1 MAHGDATDV
10 QVRRF
15 RLTVIEGPASGRQCE
30 SSGDQSSIGSQDG
43 NDLCV
48 ADPTVSRYHCE
59 IVVQGTRAAVI
70 DLGSKNGTIL
80 DGVHVKHAYLRDG
93 SLLRLGKTV
102 IRFDLAPEINRVLT
116 SDRRAFGRLVGVSPA
131 MRHVF
136 AVLERAAIT
145 DATVLLEGE
154 TGTGKGEAAE
164 ALHRASARAGGPFVT
179 VDCGAIPANLLESE
193 LFGHERGAFTGAT
206 SQRVG
211 SFEEA
216 NGGTIFLDEIGEM
229 PPDLQPKLL
238 RVLETR
244 TLRRVGATGTIKLD
258 VRIVAATNRDLRA
271 EVNAG
276 RFRADLYFRLAVVR
290 CALPALR
297 QRPED
302 LPLVAEAVLR
312 RLGAD
317 DEQLAMLAQPSF
329 RERIAGAAWPGNV
342 RELRNYL
349 ERCLVFQDALPL
361 GPELGL
367 ELGQTASSPVRAGD
381 DAMLAEPL
389 TAARD
394 RAAMELERRYLE
406 ALLARHDRMIDAA
419 AAAGIGRVY
428 LYKLMVKHGLRKRDD

>member
-1 MAHGDATDV
+1 MDIRA
-10 QVRRF
+10 RRF
-15 RLTVIEGPASGRQCE
+15 RLTVIEGPAAGQQYA

-43 NDLCV
+43 NALQI

-59 IVVQGTRAAVI
+59 IIVKGSRAAVI
-70 DLGSKNGTIL
+70 DLGSKNGTVL
-80 DGVHVKHAYLRDG
+80 DGVHVQHAYLRDA

-102 IRFDLAPEINRVLT
+102 LRFDLGLDDNRVLT
-116 SDRRAFGRLVGVSPA
+116 SERQAFGRLVGVSPA

-136 AVLERAAIT
+136 AILERAAMS

-154 TGTGKGEAAE
+154 TGTGKGEATE
-164 ALHRASARAGGPFVT
+164 ALHRASARRDGPLVT

-229 PPDLQPKLL
+229 PADLQPKLL

-244 TLRRVGATGTIKLD
+244 TLRRVGGTGTVKVD

-276 RFRADLYFRLAVVR
+276 RFRADLYFRFAVVR

-317 DEQLAMLAQPSF
+317 DEQLAMLTQPGF

-361 GPELGL
+361 GSDPGPLASTPAH
-367 ELGQTASSPVRAGD
+367 TADA
-381 DAMLAEPL
+381 AMLADPL
-389 TAARD
+389 PVARD
-394 RAAMELERRYLE
+394 RAAMEFERRYLE
-406 ALLARHDRMIDAA
+406 VLLAHHDRMIDAA
-419 AAAGIGRVY
+419 AAAGIGRIY
-428 LYKLMVKHGLRKRDD
+428 LYKLMAKHGLRRRDV

>member
-1 MAHGDATDV
+1 MAHGDGADV

-15 RLTVIEGPASGRQCE
+15 RLTVIEGPAAGRQCE

-43 NDLCV
+43 NDLQIV
-48 ADPTVSRYHCE
+48 DPTVSRYHCE
-59 IVVQGTRAAVI
+59 IVVQGNRAAVI

-102 IRFDLAPEINRVLT
+102 IRFDLATEVNRVLT

-136 AVLERAAIT
+136 AVLERAAMT

-164 ALHRASARAGGPFVT
+164 ALHRASARRDGPFVT

-193 LFGHERGAFTGAT
+193 LFGHERGSFTGAT
-206 SQRVG
+206 AQRVG

-244 TLRRVGATGTIKLD
+244 TVRRVGGTGTIKLD

-317 DEQLAMLAQPSF
+317 DEQLTLLAQPGF

-361 GPELGL
+361 GAEPA
-367 ELGQTASSPVRAGD
+367 TSPVRAD
-381 DAMLAEPL
+381 NATMLGEPL
-389 TAARD
+389 TVARD
-394 RAAMELERRYLE
+394 RAAMEFERQYLE

-428 LYKLMVKHGLRKRDD
+428 LYKLMVKHGLRRRDD

>member
-1 MAHGDATDV
+1 MAHGDGVNV

-15 RLTVIEGPASGRQCE
+15 RLTVVEGPAAGKQCE
-30 SSGDQSSIGSQDG
+30 SSEDRSTIGSQDG
-43 NDLCV
+43 NDLQV

-59 IVVQGTRAAVI
+59 IVVEGSRAAVI
-70 DLGSKNGTIL
+70 DLGSKNGTTL
-80 DGVHVKHAYLRDG
+80 DGVHIKHAYLRDG

-116 SDRRAFGRLVGVSPA
+116 SERRAFGQLVGASPA

-136 AVLERAAIT
+136 ALLERAAAS

-164 ALHRASARAGGPFVT
+164 ALHRNSARKSGPFVT

-206 SQRVG
+206 AQRVG

-216 NGGTIFLDEIGEM
+216 NGGTIFLDEIGEL

-244 TLRRVGATGTIKLD
+244 TLRRVGGTGTVKVD

-302 LPLVAEAVLR
+302 LPLVSESLLR

-317 DEQLAMLAQPSF
+317 DEQLALLAQPGF
-329 RERIAGAAWPGNV
+329 HERLASAAWPGNV

-361 GPELGL
+361 GAEPALPSAP
-367 ELGQTASSPVRAGD
+367 QRTGD
-381 DAMLAEPL
+381 AAMIAEPL
-389 TAARD
+389 TIARD
-394 RAAMELERRYLE
+394 RAALEFERQYLE
-406 ALLARHDRMIDAA
+406 TLLARHDRMIDAA

-428 LYKLMVKHGLRKRDD
+428 LYKLMVKHGLRRRDS